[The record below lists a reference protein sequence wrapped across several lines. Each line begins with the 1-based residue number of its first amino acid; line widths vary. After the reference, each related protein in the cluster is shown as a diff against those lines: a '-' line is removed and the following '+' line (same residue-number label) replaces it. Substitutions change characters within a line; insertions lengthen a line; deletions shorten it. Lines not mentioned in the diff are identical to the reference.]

1 MSFFIPRPNKEPK
14 IYGYTET
21 SPEFNGLIKV
31 GYTERKLKERLKE
44 LKGVKGPK
52 DIKRI
57 EVLFEESS
65 MRNDGTF
72 FKDYEV
78 HKVLTD
84 AGIERVGGEW
94 FRCSL
99 DEVKSAVIAV
109 KERKSIDVDRVFN
122 FKLRP
127 EQKEAVEKT
136 KNYFKS
142 YVSAEKRT
150 PHFLWNCKMRFGKTF
165 SAYKLAQEM
174 NWKKVLILTFKPA
187 VENSWKDDL
196 ESHIDFKGWQFISRS
211 TQSFHDINNNKPFV
225 CFASFQDF
233 LGKTKSGGIKLKNK
247 WAHKVEWDCIILD
260 EYHYGSWRDAAKELY
275 ESEEKKEQKES
286 MGVGIED
293 WNEDISPLKTKHYLY
308 LSGTPFRA
316 IESGEFIE
324 EQVFN
329 WTYSDEQKSKSEWEG
344 PDNPYASLPQM
355 VLMTYQL
362 PDSIR
367 EIALDGE
374 YNEFDLNEFF
384 SAIGEKENA
393 KFVHKNEVQKW
404 LDLIRGSYLETTK
417 DNLKLG
423 SKKPPLPF
431 SDTRLLQVLKHTFWF
446 MPSVASCHAMK
457 NLLEELLTEFSLTHL
472 RRAMPYNLS
481 GGERRRKGK
490 ENRSY

>member
-1 MSFFIPRPNKEPK
+1 MNFFPPRQHTEPK

-21 SPEFNGLIKV
+21 SSEFDGLIKV

-44 LKGVKGPK
+44 LKGVTGPD

-78 HKVLTD
+78 HKVLSD

-99 DEVKSAVIAV
+99 DDVKSAVIAV
-109 KERKSIDVDRVFN
+109 KERKSLDVDRVFD

-127 EQKEAVEKT
+127 EQKEAVEIT
-136 KNYFKS
+136 KNYFTS
-142 YVSAEKRT
+142 YASVEKKT

-187 VENSWKDDL
+187 VENSWKEDL
-196 ESHIDFKGWQFISRS
+196 ESHVDFKGWQFISRS
-211 TQSFHDINNNKPFV
+211 TQSIDDINQKEPFV

-247 WAHKVEWDCIILD
+247 WAHKVDWDCIILD
-260 EYHYGSWRDAAKELY
+260 EYHYGSWRDTAKELY

-286 MGVGIED
+286 MGVGMDD
-293 WNEDISPLKTKHYLY
+293 WNEDISPLKTSHYLY

-324 EQVFN
+324 EQIYN
-329 WTYSDEQKSKSEWEG
+329 WTYSDEQEAKEG
-344 PDNPYASLPQM
+344 WVGDNNPYESLPRM
-355 VLMTYQL
+355 VMMTYQM
-362 PDSIR
+362 PESISQ
-367 EIALDGE
+367 ITDIGE
-374 YNEFDLNEFF
+374 FNEFDLNEFF
-384 SAIGEKENA
+384 KAEGKEEEA
-393 KFVHKNEVQKW
+393 KFKHENYVQQW
-404 LDLIRGSYLETTK
+404 L
-417 DNLKLG
+417 N
-423 SKKPPLPF
+423 
-431 SDTRLLQVLKHTFWF
+431 
-446 MPSVASCHAMK
+446 
-457 NLLEELLTEFSLTHL
+457 
-472 RRAMPYNLS
+472 
-481 GGERRRKGK
+481 
-490 ENRSY
+490 